1 MFSITHVSWHES
13 QASGCAAPWC
23 PIYIS
28 PRVGGQ
34 ARIGNPENPMLF
46 GFYCIKWSYADFAH
60 LSFTD
65 PSFLI
70 FKSIF
75 LSCSIQILSFNPIFP
90 LAYMIHIY
98 IYIWFTFSH
107 PSFFVP
113 WAQVS
118 TTLGQANHVEQE
130 GLRCAVHL
138 LAYLLEGGRVHD
150 KLIYSYLGSEVGWK
164 RWVFYNA
171 EKGILMGFYGI
182 LMDFRRILMGFYRV
196 SLDCNA
202 AYFAKL
208 ANRTLKTIG

>member
-1 MFSITHVSWHES
+1 
-13 QASGCAAPWC
+13 
-23 PIYIS
+23 
-28 PRVGGQ
+28 
-34 ARIGNPENPMLF
+34 
-46 GFYCIKWSYADFAH
+46 
-60 LSFTD
+60 
-65 PSFLI
+65 
-70 FKSIF
+70 
-75 LSCSIQILSFNPIFP
+75 
-90 LAYMIHIY
+90 
-98 IYIWFTFSH
+98 
-107 PSFFVP
+107 VP
-113 WAQVS
+113 WAQIS

-164 RWVFYNA
+164 RWVFHNA

-208 ANRTLKTIG
+208 ANRTLKTIGWWFMCIELVRGVINQQTELGGMSWLLTSRKPRLSLFVVPGQLDAARFLWKRWTKGNPVGWSDGDLIWSN